1 MLLFARCLRCMVGFG
16 VGDGGLM
23 PTFIYVKPLDCHI
36 DLDIISICFVCSMT
50 FHYGINLPLLLIRLN
65 VLREVKKFN
74 KNVFYIYIKL
84 LSIITK
90 LYMYIFLGYII
101 AK

>member
-50 FHYGINLPLLLIRLN
+50 FHYGINLPWLLIRLN
-65 VLREVKKFN
+65 VLREVKKLN

-84 LSIITK
+84 LSIIT
-90 LYMYIFLGYII
+90 
-101 AK
+101 